1 MSRNTPLRS
10 GIISDMKW
18 RNLLGKVLLIGVC
31 ICLLTQ
37 SVSAPKTL
45 TQKVRLYTAGLE
57 FNYFDWTVDSLFSK
71 MSESSLGISNAVQPA
86 LQHDLVLRYF
96 ALVKQDETLAGQIS
110 QIYTDPSIRDPKSA
124 ASALLAQQDQI
135 QNLLD
140 ELAPAV
146 EEILQQQVSEVLA
159 ENDLSIGGQLLPA
172 LLYHTTPLPKA
183 LIVSPREVVRQD
195 VNLSLLANL
204 NLDQI
209 NQLENKIA
217 DNLDVSVLVV
227 DIGGVGIYPTMVEQ
241 TSDSTWVMTT
251 IAHEWTHNYLTLRP
265 LGLNYDTSNQLRT
278 MNETT
283 AEIVGSEIGAQVVAR
298 FYPELSTSFQQPG
311 TTYAGLADAGNNVDT
326 FDFNSEMHE
335 TRLVVDQLLKEGKVS
350 EAENYMELRRQV
362 FVAHGY
368 LIRKLN
374 QAYFAFYGA
383 YAQNPVGAAGA
394 DPVGPAVR
402 ALRAQS
408 SSLAD
413 FLNRISWMSSFDQL
427 EKAVKAGN

>member
-1 MSRNTPLRS
+1 
-10 GIISDMKW
+10 MKW
-18 RNLLGKVLLIGVC
+18 RKILWKTLLILIC
-31 ICLLTQ
+31 ILLLTQ

-45 TQKVRLYTAGLE
+45 TQKVRQYTGRLE

-71 MSESSLGISNAVQPA
+71 MSESSLGISDAVETSI
-86 LQHDLVLRYF
+86 QHDLVLHYF
-96 ALVKQDETLAGQIS
+96 DLVKQEETLAGQIS
-110 QIYTDPSIRDPKSA
+110 QIYTDPSIKDPQSA
-124 ASALLAQQDQI
+124 AATLLTQQENI
-135 QNLLD
+135 QSMLD
-140 ELAPAV
+140 ELAPMA
-146 EEILQQQVSEVLA
+146 EEILQQQVSQVLA
-159 ENDLSIGGQLLPA
+159 DNGLSVGGQLLPA

-183 LIVSPREVVRQD
+183 LIVSPRDVVRQD
-195 VNLSLLANL
+195 VNISLLANL
-204 NLDQI
+204 TLDQI

-217 DNLDVSVLVV
+217 GNLDVSVLVV

-265 LGLNYDTSNQLRT
+265 LGLNYDTNNQLRT

-283 AEIVGSEIGAQVVAR
+283 AEIVGSEIGAQVVNR
-298 FYPELSTSFQQPG
+298 FYPELKSSFQQPG
-311 TTYAGLADAGNNVDT
+311 SIYEGLADANNNIDT
-326 FDFNSEMHE
+326 FDFNGEMHE
-335 TRLVVDQLLKEGKVS
+335 TRVVVDQLLQEGKIT

-427 EKAVKAGN
+427 EKAVKASD